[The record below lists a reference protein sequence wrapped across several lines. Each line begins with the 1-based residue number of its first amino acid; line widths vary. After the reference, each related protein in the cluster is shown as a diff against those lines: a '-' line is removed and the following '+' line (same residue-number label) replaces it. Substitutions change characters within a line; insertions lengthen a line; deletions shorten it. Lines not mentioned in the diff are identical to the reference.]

1 MHVLLKAYDL
11 QDQGNLLELVD
22 TSLGSRYSKKEAIR
36 MLNLALLCTNTSP
49 GPRPSMSLVVSM
61 LEGKTPIQA
70 PVINRGESG
79 QHARFKA
86 SGLQSQDSQPLDSS
100 KFSHESIEQRQ
111 GSANV
116 PRVHSSISLL
126 SEDDFSSSSR
136 TP

>member
-1 MHVLLKAYDL
+1 MHVSLKAYDL

-22 TSLGSRYSKKEAIR
+22 PSLGSRYSKKEAMR

-61 LEGKTPIQA
+61 LEGKTPIQV

-79 QHARFKA
+79 QHARFKT

-100 KFSHESIEQRQ
+100 TFSHGSKRQ
-111 GSANV
+111 VS
-116 PRVHSSISLL
+116 VHSSTSLQC
-126 SEDDFSSSSR
+126 EDDFSSSSKS
-136 TP
+136 P